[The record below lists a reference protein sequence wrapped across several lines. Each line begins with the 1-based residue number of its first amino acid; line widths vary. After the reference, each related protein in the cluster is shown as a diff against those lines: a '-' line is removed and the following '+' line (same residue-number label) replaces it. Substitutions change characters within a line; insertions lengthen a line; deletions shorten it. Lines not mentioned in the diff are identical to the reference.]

1 MELDNQQIEELVKIA
16 DSYISLS
23 ELAEKLQNDY
33 QEISKKFETQSRQ
46 LEEVNIQLTETLAS
60 NSQLSVYLNNI
71 LECLNAGIVV
81 FGVDGR
87 INLFNKAA
95 ERLTGIT
102 RDNAYNENYL
112 DVFPG
117 EEHRLTFDLL
127 EGTDAKIRGEKWYG
141 SQPVGYSA
149 NRIFDSD
156 GNFYGVVEILH
167 DISAEKKLRET
178 IRHVS
183 ALAALGEMIAT
194 VAHQV
199 RNPLAG
205 IIGFSEL
212 LVRDFPEGH
221 PSADISKKIYK
232 GAKELNK
239 IIVNLMEFTKKTE
252 PEFREIE
259 LLKFMDDVVEK
270 LMHEPFIGKVKIE
283 LHSDIKQHEY
293 RFDPILMRQAFV
305 NIAHNACQAMSPD
318 EGILTITVE
327 ENNQNFL
334 VIKFHDTGK
343 GFPDKDCEKLFKP
356 FYTTR
361 ADGTGLGLSMVKKVV
376 DFHSG
381 AVFAE
386 NQENGGAVFT
396 IELPL

>member
-1 MELDNQQIEELVKIA
+1 MELDNQKLEELIKIA
-16 DSYISLS
+16 DSYVSLS

-33 QEISKKFETQSRQ
+33 REISKKFETQSQR
-46 LEEVNIQLTETLAS
+46 LEQANIQLTEALAA
-60 NSQLSVYLNNI
+60 NSRLSTYLNNI

-87 INLFNKAA
+87 ISLFNKAA

-102 RDNAYNENYL
+102 RDDAYNNNYL

-117 EEHRLTFDLL
+117 EEHNPTFNLL
-127 EGTDAKIRGEKWYG
+127 KGTEVKVRGEKWYS

-149 NRIFDSD
+149 NRIFDDD

-167 DISAEKKLRET
+167 DIAAEKKLRET

-199 RNPLAG
+199 RNPLSG

-212 LVRDFPEGH
+212 LIRDFPQDH
-221 PSADISKKIYK
+221 PSANISQKIYK

-239 IIVNLMEFTKKTE
+239 IITNLMDFTKKTE
-252 PEFREIE
+252 PEFRELDI
-259 LLKFMDDVVEK
+259 LKFIRDVVEK
-270 LMHEPFIGKVKIE
+270 LADEPFIGKVKIE
-283 LHSDIKQHEY
+283 LHSDIKEY
-293 RFDPILMRQAFV
+293 NYKFDPILMRQAFI
-305 NIAHNACQAMSPD
+305 NIAHNACQAIEPD
-318 EGILTITVE
+318 EGVLKITVE
-327 ENNQNFL
+327 ENDQNNL
-334 VIKFHDTGK
+334 IIKFHDTGK
-343 GFPDKDCEKLFKP
+343 GFPAEDCEKLFKP

-361 ADGTGLGLSMVKKVV
+361 ANGTGLGLSMAKKVV
-376 DFHSG
+376 DFHNG
-381 AVFAE
+381 AIYAE
-386 NQENGGAVFT
+386 NRESGGAVFT